1 MARKI
6 LLETHYTFTPSTKTV
21 VIPRYIPRERLL
33 LITNVTT
40 NQVIYNFSDPSLKA
54 TSYTAVID
62 ASNNGTTTLVL
73 NYNTT
78 AMTLSDKLQF
88 TIDEFAE
95 RILPG
100 EALQDP
106 VQKMRVSTPQSL
118 IDTDFEYGTQPTK
131 WEVLSAVNNKP
142 CQYYDIQDPIA
153 QPSGGARTITSIT
166 GTGSSRLVT
175 VVTSS
180 AHGLVVGDKFF
191 IQDTN
196 DPYANGW
203 FMVRSVATTTVS
215 NDTFTY
221 YSRANILTNGSILDA
236 TQTFIY
242 KAYDYSSSTIP
253 VSATAGAAF
262 TASGTTVTCTTTNAH
277 GLVPGCMIYVKG
289 TTAATSNPPNGAWE
303 VATTPTA
310 NTFTFSVVD
319 TPSGA
324 ITALAT
330 SLTPRTGS
338 QSIHRAFDG
347 GVKFTTGISAPGS
360 RIVRQTRKYFR
371 YQSGKGIQFSTGSMM
386 KPVFAVDSVTSS
398 SNVVTVTTHYEHF
411 LGVGATILV
420 SGSTDAAYNGTWT
433 IASVPT
439 PLSFTYVAS
448 SVPATTPAP
457 GWPINIA
464 PTNWYGAQVRIGM
477 FDDQNGMFFEYDGQN
492 FNAVRRDSTEQLS
505 GEVTTT
511 QGSQTVTGTG
521 TAFSSQLTP
530 GDKIV
535 IRGTTYSV
543 ESIASDTSMFIFPEY
558 RGPSITNGGIISK
571 TIDFKVPQSQFNID
585 RLDGTGP
592 SGMVLNLSK
601 MQMFYID
608 YAWYGAGAI
617 RFGVKDEFGEV
628 IYVHRMTHANIKTAA
643 YMRSGNLPARYEAS
657 NDTPRTV
664 LTATAASSAS
674 SISVAS
680 TADFPSAGT
689 LFIAAAGASGAIEY
703 VSYTGK
709 TSTTFTGLTRGLTN
723 VVINPNTGATGGAS
737 AATTFTYSAT
747 APIPV
752 RLYSRHVA
760 TGTSHWGSAVIMDG
774 RFDEDKAYIFQTGM
788 ATSLAVPRG
797 SSTNRYGLL
806 SLRVAPSVDNGMVG
820 IFGQR
825 ELINRMQ
832 LTLKQM
838 DVLAQSTASAAGNPG
853 IFLIEVILNGKVNT
867 TTGNSWVNVGGSSLS
882 QVQYHAANTII
893 TGGEPILSYF
903 VSTVTGEANVVSQDL
918 TTVRELGNAIIA
930 GGTTTVSSTDGSNV
944 FPDGPDMVTITV
956 RNLSGAAVTSA
967 SLNGRLSW
975 TEAQA

>member
-6 LLETHYTFTPSTKTV
+6 LLETHYTFTPSTRTV
-21 VIPRYIPRERLL
+21 VIPRYVPRERLL
-33 LITNVTT
+33 LITNVST

-54 TSYTAVID
+54 TSYVATID
-62 ASNNGTTTLVL
+62 ENNNGTTTLVL

-78 AMTLSDKLQF
+78 AMNVGDKLQF
-88 TIDEFAE
+88 TIDEYAE
-95 RILPG
+95 RILPA

-106 VQKMRVSTPQSL
+106 VQKLRVSNPQSL

-131 WEVLSAVNNKP
+131 WEVLSLVNNKP
-142 CQYYDIQDPIA
+142 CQYYDIQDPVA
-153 QPSGGARTITSIT
+153 QPSGGARTITAIT

-175 VVTSS
+175 VVTST

-196 DPYANGW
+196 DAYANGW
-203 FMVRSVATTTVS
+203 FMVRSVATTTVA

-236 TQTFIY
+236 TKTFIY
-242 KAYDYSSSTIP
+242 KALDYSASTIP

-262 TASGTTVTCTTTNAH
+262 TASGTTVTATTTNAH
-277 GLVPGCMIYVKG
+277 GLVPGCLVFIKG
-289 TTAATSNPPNGAWE
+289 TTAVTSNPPNGAWE
-303 VATTPTA
+303 VKTTPTA
-310 NTFTFSVVD
+310 NTFTFEVID
-319 TPSGA
+319 APSGA
-324 ITALAT
+324 ITALTT

-338 QSIHRAFDG
+338 QSIHRPFDG
-347 GVKFTTGISAPGS
+347 GVKFTTGTSAPGS

-371 YQSGKGIQFSTGSMM
+371 YQSGKGIQFSTGSML
-386 KPVFAVDSVTSS
+386 KPVFAVDNVTSS
-398 SNVVTVTTHYEHF
+398 SNVVTVNTHYEHF
-411 LGVGATILV
+411 LGVGATIQV
-420 SGSTDAAYNGTWT
+420 TGSTDTAYNGTWT
-433 IASVPT
+433 VASVPT
-439 PLSFTYVAS
+439 PLSFTYTAS
-448 SVPATTPAP
+448 SVPAVTPAP

-464 PTNWYGAQVRIGM
+464 PTNWYGAQVRLGM
-477 FDDQNGMFFEYDGQN
+477 FDDQNGMFFEFDGQN
-492 FNAVRRDSTEQLS
+492 FNVVRRDATEQIS
-505 GEVTTT
+505 GEVATT
-511 QGSQTVTGTG
+511 QGGQAVTGTN

-558 RGPSITNGGIISK
+558 RGPSISNGGVVSRV
-571 TIDFKVPQSQFNID
+571 IDFKVPQSQFNID

-592 SGMVLNLSK
+592 SGITLNLSK

-608 YAWYGAGAI
+608 YAWYGAGAV

-628 IYVHRMTHANIKTAA
+628 IYVHRMTHANVKTAA
-643 YMRSGNLPARYEAS
+643 YMRSGNLPARYEAA
-657 NDTPRTV
+657 NDTPHTV
-664 LTATAASSAS
+664 LSATAASGAV

-680 TADFPSAGT
+680 TAAFPSAGT
-689 LFIAAAGASGAIEY
+689 LFLAAAGATGAIEY

-709 TSTTFTGLTRGLTN
+709 TATTFTGLTRGLTN
-723 VVINPNTGATGGAS
+723 VVINPTTGATGGAS

-760 TGTSHWGSAVIMDG
+760 TGTSHWGSSVIMDG

-788 ATSLAVPRG
+788 ANSIVVPRG
-797 SSTNRYGLL
+797 NTGTRYGLL
-806 SLRVAPSVDNGMVG
+806 SLRVAPSVDNGVVG
-820 IFGQR
+820 ILGQR
-825 ELINRMQ
+825 ELVNRMQ

-838 DVLAQSTASAAGNPG
+838 DVLAQSTSSVAFSPG
-853 IFLIEVILNGKVNT
+853 IYLIEVILNGRVST
-867 TTGNSWVNVGGSSLS
+867 ATGNNWVNVGGSSLS
-882 QVQYHAANTII
+882 QVQYHAASTII

-903 VSTVTGEANVVSQDL
+903 VSTVTGEAAVVGQDL
-918 TTVRELGNAIIA
+918 STVRELGNSILA
-930 GGTTTVSSTDGSNV
+930 GGNTAVATTDGSNV
-944 FPDGPDMVTITV
+944 FPDGPDKVTITV
-956 RNLSGAAVTSA
+956 RNLSGTNVTS
-967 SLNGRLSW
+967 SSVNGRLSW